1 MTKADSNKL
10 FQGIIE
16 DLRNG
21 CEVIIVCF
29 GDSITAGYGVSKG
42 FPHYWK
48 EMIERNYPDARIEII
63 NSGISGDTTMDGLA
77 RLDSDVLSYDPDL
90 VTVNFGIN
98 DAVMG
103 LDIEEFKKNQERIV
117 SGILKGSGSEVLLLS
132 SQPLE
137 SPYYDRLVIR
147 YYRAIAEVAKKMN
160 VGFLNV
166 CETWIKRTQQGIP
179 LSSLILPGLDHPNE
193 EGYKIIAEELMKL
206 FQE

>member
-1 MTKADSNKL
+1 MTKVDSNSL
-10 FQGIIE
+10 FKRIIE

-21 CEVIIVCF
+21 CDVIIVCF

-48 EMIERNYPDARIEII
+48 EMIEKTYPEARIEII

-77 RLDSDVLSYDPDL
+77 RLDLDVLFYSPDL

-98 DAVMG
+98 DAAMG
-103 LDIEEFKKNQERIV
+103 VDIEEFKKNQEEIV
-117 SGILKGSGSEVLLLS
+117 SRILEASGSEVLLLS

-137 SPYYDRLVIR
+137 SPYYYSIVLR
-147 YYRAIAEVAKKMN
+147 YYKAIAEVAKKMN
-160 VGFLNV
+160 VGFLDV
-166 CETWIKRTQQGIP
+166 YEAWIKRTQQGIL

>member
-1 MTKADSNKL
+1 MTKVDSNSL
-10 FQGIIE
+10 FKRIIE

-21 CEVIIVCF
+21 CDVIIVCF

-48 EMIERNYPDARIEII
+48 EMIEKTYPEARIEII

-77 RLDSDVLSYDPDL
+77 RLDLDVLFYSPDL

-98 DAVMG
+98 DAAMG
-103 LDIEEFKKNQERIV
+103 VDIEEFKKNQEEIV
-117 SGILKGSGSEVLLLS
+117 SRILEASGAEVLLLS

-137 SPYYDRLVIR
+137 SPYYDSMVLG
-147 YYRAIAEVAKKMN
+147 YYKAIAEVAKKMN
-160 VGFLNV
+160 VGFLDV
-166 CETWIKRTQQGIP
+166 YEAWIKRTQQGIL